1 MLTIMPQ
8 RTGCC
13 HVDGL
18 AIGRI
23 DHDLR
28 DVFRTVQSEARP
40 IIAAVGRP
48 VQTITHRHG
57 IAHITFSRPDIDRLG
72 IALIDGQ
79 RANTLAVFVEYRLER
94 CTTCL
99 GLPDTAA
106 GRAHI

>member
-57 IAHITFSRPDIDRLG
+57 IAHITFSRPDVDRLG
-72 IALIDGQ
+72 ITLIDGQ
-79 RANTLAVFVEYRLER
+79 RADALAIFIKYRFEGGPAG
-94 CTTCL
+94 L
-99 GLPDTAA
+99 GLPHTTA